1 MGKLLFNFAQMAVFR
16 HSVGMKTLIALAEQ
30 QRNGRLAPCPLT
42 PLPEQTTTSSGSSM
56 PALNKGMR
64 GKRMLVG

>member
-1 MGKLLFNFAQMAVFR
+1 MD
-16 HSVGMKTLIALAEQ
+16 ALRPA
-30 QRNGRLAPCPLT
+30 PLT